1 MSTLDKHSTDSLH
14 TPSGPSGLR
23 ARLTHAPGREAVAR
37 ALLVLAAGLSFGL
50 SVVLYF
56 SGNED
61 AGIFVGIWVPSILAL
76 GALLV
81 PRRAADHEGS

>member
-1 MSTLDKHSTDSLH
+1 LH
-14 TPSGPSGLR
+14 TPSEPSGLR
-23 ARLTHAPGREAVAR
+23 ARLTHAPGREGVAR

-81 PRRAADHEGS
+81 PRRAADHGGS